1 GEPLPPTPFPRE
13 EEKTVAILTRNLLDR
28 SRIEEAVAT
37 AGFRPVAWGE
47 SAVPA
52 LALVDLAH
60 PQAEP
65 AIEELAGAGVPTVAF
80 GPHVDEEA
88 LARAAALGAG
98 RSLPRSRFF
107 RSLPE
112 LLAEAQS
119 ILGG

>member
-1 GEPLPPTPFPRE
+1 LPPTPFPRE

-28 SRIEEAVAT
+28 SRIEEAVAA

-47 SAVPA
+47 SVAPA

-65 AIEELAGAGVPTVAF
+65 VIEELAGAGVPTVAF

-107 RSLPE
+107 RSLPQ
-112 LLAEAQS
+112 LLAEARS